1 MMQVD
6 RGLRIRHPRK
16 FRPGKPS
23 RGLADCADV
32 ISRCAVL
39 SSVLVCFLSTPA
51 SGNEPVTEG
60 KYFACRSTQWL
71 DDFTSFAVHDE
82 TAKIQHYLEH
92 KRCLLLK
99 PNLPVTLAGDSTPLG
114 PRAEF
119 VIQGIRFYAPSEEI
133 VQR

>member
-1 MMQVD
+1 MMRVD
-6 RGLRIRHPRK
+6 LYPRIRPPR
-16 FRPGKPS
+16 RSLSGKPLRRLARRTGMLS
-23 RGLADCADV
+23 RNAILP
-32 ISRCAVL
+32 SM
-39 SSVLVCFLSTPA
+39 LVCILSAPA

-71 DDFTSFAVHDE
+71 DDFTSYVVHDE
-82 TAKIQHYLEH
+82 MANIQSYLEH

-99 PNLPVTLAGDSTPLG
+99 PNLPVTLVADPDPLG

-119 VIQGIRFYAPSEEI
+119 LIQGIRFYAPSEEI